1 MGGARPSCRPGGS
14 RISRE
19 NMSYENTPHVCFR
32 VTPPTSGDVTD
43 TVPRLIERQLRQQFE
58 SVQLLNS
65 RFLPPMTAVLS
76 AEGRSFA
83 MVLGKSKYEAG
94 EWILIVGPSD
104 SPSQWARLRR
114 QRPVSNVAEL
124 RRVCDTIHELLIA
137 LPGVSALRWYF
148 EGARN
153 PTTPRELP
161 WG

>member
-1 MGGARPSCRPGGS
+1 
-14 RISRE
+14 
-19 NMSYENTPHVCFR
+19 MSYENTPHVCFR

-43 TVPRLIERQLRQQFE
+43 TVPRLIERQLRHQFE

-83 MVLGKSKYEAG
+83 MVLGKSKDEAG
-94 EWILIVGPSD
+94 ECILLVGPSD
-104 SPSQWARLRR
+104 NPSQWARLRR

-124 RRVCDTIHELLIA
+124 RRVCDTIHQLLTR

-148 EGARN
+148 EGARD
-153 PTTPRELP
+153 PMPAVATPHELP